1 MSLISLEGSLGV
13 FQRHNRFICSD
24 PSCRF
29 GYLKRWS
36 VCQRSLGSDRRCG
49 APLVDPSLVLVAVCD
64 VPESPVVSSSSLPCS
79 LSSVRSSPERMI
91 SVAVQ
96 AAIDH
101 HLPAELT
108 SNETLI
114 FDTFISRLCLLHVHS
129 IQHVPRMARPLLA
142 SCLSQEF
149 SAVNQFGLWSFAR
162 ILMFAKLVLRSPPH
176 AGRKKRY
183 LVGSLVAERLSQW
196 RSGAGIMSL
205 WQDACAEATPPGDT
219 VASEDVLARDNVRR
233 ALQWAS
239 HGRYG
244 NALQALGSKGV
255 APFTD
260 ITAREELLRC
270 HPQSSLPSHTSYVP
284 PPLVVQSSTILAA
297 LRSFPRGTSPGSF
310 GLRPQ
315 HLLDAVCGNTA
326 PAASGCLQA
335 LTRCVNILLS
345 GRLDCRVAPWFCGAP
360 LTALIKPG
368 GGVHPIAVGETLRR
382 LVSKVCCLAVRS
394 ALPDVF
400 LPFGQVGVGVSG
412 GLEAAIHSL
421 RTILSTLGSKPD
433 LCCLKVDMSNAFNEC
448 NRSSFLSRCKFVFP
462 ELFAWIQWC
471 YCCAG
476 ELRFGPH
483 HILST
488 TGVQQ
493 GDPLGPLLFS
503 TSHWSSLTICL
514 LAPPLMVYFT
524 SCGIWMMVP

>member
-1 MSLISLEGSLGV
+1 MEDSTLDGGKRVCCFIPPSVSAVTESLAATSGVLKPSTPAVVPTLSSPTPLSLISTPSIPSTPLFPDILPPVVVGAVAPPSSGPLTSSAYLPPVVSQSVDDDPLSSPSTSIVSSEEASPATVPCPVCAKSAATLSILWHHINVSHISRRVFPSLGI

-49 APLVDPSLVLVAVCD
+49 APLVDPSLILVAACD

-79 LSSVRSSPERMI
+79 LSSVQSSPERMI

-149 SAVNQFGLWSFAR
+149 SAVNQFGLWSFAW
-162 ILMFAKLVLRSPPH
+162 ILMFAKLVLRSPPR

-233 ALQWAS
+233 ALRWAF

-260 ITAREELLRC
+260 VTAREELLRC
-270 HPQSSLPSHTSYVP
+270 HPQSSLPSHTSDVP
-284 PPLVVQSSTILAA
+284 PPLVV
-297 LRSFPRGTSPGSF
+297 
-310 GLRPQ
+310 
-315 HLLDAVCGNTA
+315 
-326 PAASGCLQA
+326 
-335 LTRCVNILLS
+335 
-345 GRLDCRVAPWFCGAP
+345 
-360 LTALIKPG
+360 
-368 GGVHPIAVGETLRR
+368 
-382 LVSKVCCLAVRS
+382 
-394 ALPDVF
+394 
-400 LPFGQVGVGVSG
+400 
-412 GLEAAIHSL
+412 
-421 RTILSTLGSKPD
+421 
-433 LCCLKVDMSNAFNEC
+433 
-448 NRSSFLSRCKFVFP
+448 
-462 ELFAWIQWC
+462 
-471 YCCAG
+471 
-476 ELRFGPH
+476 
-483 HILST
+483 
-488 TGVQQ
+488 
-493 GDPLGPLLFS
+493 
-503 TSHWSSLTICL
+503 
-514 LAPPLMVYFT
+514 
-524 SCGIWMMVP
+524 